1 MFDFSLVAVNGFITE
16 EGLTTLMIGFY
27 EKLTGETFEQ
37 QDVEEDVEV
46 SGSNQGQ
53 IKGQIRGR
61 LGGQSGSNSGKN
73 RGSTRG
79 LEIRVGF

>member
-1 MFDFSLVAVNGFITE
+1 MSSYHVISLSHKWRFSLVAVNGFITE

-27 EKLTGETFEQ
+27 EKMTGETFEQ

-53 IKGQIRGR
+53 IKGQI
-61 LGGQSGSNSGKN
+61 
-73 RGSTRG
+73 
-79 LEIRVGF
+79 

>member
-27 EKLTGETFEQ
+27 EKLTGESFEQ

-46 SGSNQGQ
+46 SGPNGGQ
-53 IKGQIRGR
+53 IEVK
-61 LGGQSGSNSGKN
+61 S
-73 RGSTRG
+73 
-79 LEIRVGF
+79 VAD

>member
-27 EKLTGETFEQ
+27 EKLTGETLEQ

-46 SGSNQGQ
+46 SGRIRVKSRSNPWPT
-53 IKGQIRGR
+53 
-61 LGGQSGSNSGKN
+61 
-73 RGSTRG
+73 RGSKRIEFG
-79 LEIRVGF
+79 EDSRVDSGARD